1 MARIAYGRN
10 KTQVDLSAY
19 PDNSS
24 YPIGTA
30 EWNEDPEDQG
40 MFGFTKRALTI
51 ASDSFN
57 PTATYIELTGQTT
70 TDDIDSIG
78 VTDTN
83 AYDLIYLTSA
93 SGQTLT
99 LKHQNNSGN
108 AGEVVLLGGADKTLS
123 TTVPTLLIR
132 DDTSGV
138 AKWYEW
144 GGGASNLSTL
154 TVDSHKD
161 WLGYSIGS
169 AFLQPVSLTTS
180 NTLSS
185 GEHYAIKKIDI
196 SGSGSLT
203 VTGSASVGVIE

>member
-10 KTQVDLSAY
+10 KTQVNLGIY
-19 PDNSS
+19 PDNAS
-24 YPIGTA
+24 YPIGTS
-30 EWNEDPEDQG
+30 EWNQDPEDQG
-40 MFGFTKRALTI
+40 MFGFTKRALAIT
-51 ASDSFN
+51 SDSFN

-78 VTDTN
+78 TADTN
-83 AYDLIYLTSA
+83 QYDLIYLTSA
-93 SGQTLT
+93 TGQTLT

-108 AGEVVLLGGADKTLS
+108 AGEVVLLGGADKGLS

-154 TVDSHKD
+154 TVDSDKD
-161 WLGYSIGS
+161 WLYYSVS
-169 AFLQPVSLTTS
+169 NAFLQPMTITS
-180 NTLSS
+180 AVTKSS

-203 VTGSASVGVIE
+203 VTGSAIVGVIE

>member
-83 AYDLIYLTSA
+83 VYDLIYLTSA

-154 TVDSHKD
+154 TVDSDKN
-161 WLGYSIGS
+161 WLSYSVS
-169 AFLQPVSLTTS
+169 NAFLHPMTITS
-180 NTLSS
+180 AVTKSS
-185 GEHYAIKKIDI
+185 GEHYAVKKIDI

-203 VTGSASVGVIE
+203 VTSSASVGVIG